1 MIVLKGPV
9 DSDSLQFD
17 NLHLTWT
24 SDVSGSIQ
32 LSRPGFLE

>member
-1 MIVLKGPV
+1 MVALKGPV
-9 DSDSLQFD
+9 DSDSLQLD
-17 NLHLTWT
+17 NPNLTWT